1 MSCLGTLKI
10 AKTTTIDLKR
20 HFYTEPHTRTVP
32 VDTKHLVFDCLP
44 PEGDPKPIV
53 FWMKN
58 DVIIA
63 ETQPKSFPSVSS
75 SVGLT
80 ISKKGATGASKA
92 VAYRASI
99 LHKGTTKKLRTRAV
113 SEEKPAPKSAQDAVK
128 IGDYERQHPAGHEAF
143 PDPYGAEQ
151 NSKPNKSAVSSSS
164 PKSTEVAKKPDY
176 DEEDE
181 EYEDDEE
188 EDDTEEDAAK
198 SPDGDHEDLLPLNFD
213 DPPPLDSN
221 YLMTA
226 DYSLLIQH
234 VKLTD
239 SGNYSCGVR
248 NPAGTRFSKHAQLTV
263 FGKRDVRL

>member
-1 MSCLGTLKI
+1 M
-10 AKTTTIDLKR
+10 
-20 HFYTEPHTRTVP
+20 P

-63 ETQPKSFPSVSS
+63 ETQPKSFPSLSS

-80 ISKKGATGASKA
+80 ISKKGPTSSKQA
-92 VAYRASI
+92 AYRASM
-99 LHKGTTKKLRTRAV
+99 LNKGTTKKLKTRAV
-113 SEEKPAPKSAQDAVK
+113 SEEKTFPKSAQDAVK

-151 NSKPNKSAVSSSS
+151 NSKPAKSAGSSST
-164 PKSTEVAKKPDY
+164 PKSTETAKKPDY
-176 DEEDE
+176 DEDDE
-181 EYEDDEE
+181 EYEDDEDEEAE
-188 EDDTEEDAAK
+188 EDGAK
-198 SPDGDHEDLLPLNFD
+198 SSDNIDHEDLLPLNFD

-226 DYSLLIQH
+226 DYSLVIQQ
-234 VKLTD
+234 VKLSD

-263 FGKRDVRL
+263 FGKKLGLKFPHSYLLHQLFLFHFH